1 MSARIVKSGTIGGRG
16 FCVVERSP
24 QTGYPY
30 DYGGFCELIGIGRF
44 GGGWLCGYVD
54 ATGSRFDGIDDEDD
68 PAFAGLGV
76 EITYTG
82 RGVPGC
88 DGAPSTGCAVATPKA
103 ASAVMSSRP
112 PLNRVLIVGRQS
124 AVRSASAAVTANAAV
139 RRKRRLTGRFCA
151 YSVSSRSALSFS
163 AYSL

>member
-1 MSARIVKSGTIGGRG
+1 MSATIVKSGTIGGRG

-68 PAFAGLGV
+68 PAFAWLGV

-82 RGVPGC
+82 EGVPGC
-88 DGAPSTGCAVATPKA
+88 DGAPSTGWWIGFDTAHPGMEDETAESVEEAI
-103 ASAVMSSRP
+103 RG
-112 PLNRVLIVGRQS
+112 L
-124 AVRSASAAVTANAAV
+124 VREIGEEVQA
-139 RRKRRLTGRFCA
+139 
-151 YSVSSRSALSFS
+151 
-163 AYSL
+163 

>member
-24 QTGYPY
+24 QTGYPH
-30 DYGGFCELIGIGRF
+30 DFGGLCEVFGIGRF

-68 PAFAGLGV
+68 PAFAWLGV

-82 RGVPGC
+82 AGVPGC
-88 DGAPSTGCAVATPKA
+88 DGAPSTGWWIGFDTAHPGMEDETPE
-103 ASAVMSSRP
+103 SVVETIRG
-112 PLNRVLIVGRQS
+112 L
-124 AVRSASAAVTANAAV
+124 VREMGEEVQT
-139 RRKRRLTGRFCA
+139 
-151 YSVSSRSALSFS
+151 
-163 AYSL
+163 

>member
-88 DGAPSTGCAVATPKA
+88 DGAPSTGWWIGFDTAHPGMEDETPENVEKTI
-103 ASAVMSSRP
+103 RG
-112 PLNRVLIVGRQS
+112 L
-124 AVRSASAAVTANAAV
+124 VRAMGEEV
-139 RRKRRLTGRFCA
+139 RT
-151 YSVSSRSALSFS
+151 
-163 AYSL
+163 